1 MAKLYEIIAE
11 IENCINLETGEIEDF
26 EKFEQLQ
33 IDKSAKI
40 ENIALW
46 HKNLISDAEQY
57 KAEKMAFAVKQ
68 KQAENKAESLKNYL
82 DLILQGETFKTVKVN
97 CTYRKSKSV
106 EVSDVSKIPSDY
118 LKFAEPTA
126 DKTAIKKAIES
137 GEVIDG
143 AELVEKANIQ
153 IK

>member
-11 IENCINLETGEIEDF
+11 IESCINFETGEIEDF

-57 KAEKMAFAVKQ
+57 KIEKMAFAEKQ
-68 KQAENKAESLKNYL
+68 KQAESKAENLKNYL
-82 DLILQGETFKTVKVN
+82 DLILQGETFKSVKVN
-97 CTYRKSKSV
+97 IAYRKSKSV
-106 EVSDVSKIPSDY
+106 EVSDIGKIPSDY
-118 LKFAEPTA
+118 LKIAEPTA

-143 AELVEKANIQ
+143 ASLVEKANIQ

>member
-1 MAKLYEIIAE
+1 MAKLYEINAE

-26 EKFEQLQ
+26 EKFEKLQ
-33 IDKSAKI
+33 IDKATKI

-57 KAEKMAFAVKQ
+57 KAEKIAFAEKQ

-82 DLILQGETFKTVKVN
+82 DLILQGEPFKTVKVN

-106 EVSDVSKIPSDY
+106 EVSDIGKIPSEY
-118 LKFAEPTA
+118 LKYAEPTA

-137 GEVIDG
+137 GQAIDG
-143 AELVEKANIQ
+143 ASLVEKANIQ

>member
-11 IENCINLETGEIEDF
+11 IESCINLETGEIEDF

-57 KAEKMAFAVKQ
+57 KAEKMAFAEKQ

-97 CTYRKSKSV
+97 CTYHKSKSV
-106 EVSDVSKIPSDY
+106 EVSDIGKIPSDY
-118 LKFAEPTA
+118 LKIAEPTA

-143 AELVEKANIQ
+143 ASLVEKANIQ